1 MNPVDVLCTAEE
13 FKALRCPYTGKQLEV
28 YMLVVPG
35 QPPKFHAPEA
45 YSPAQPYR
53 TPETAYRMWNRE
65 NGIEGVKTGL
75 PITCAYTGK
84 VLAAASS
91 REGHYFT
98 GAFDPRMFW
107 SREDFLRLASSRAGV
122 SKYGAETPSRVEAV
136 PPDMTPVKPREID
149 TDPTDEALKIAEGV
163 LKKHEADLP
172 PQASVTVSMA
182 AAPAAKKGKKR

>member
-1 MNPVDVLCTAEE
+1 
-13 FKALRCPYTGKQLEV
+13 
-28 YMLVVPG
+28 MLVIPG

-84 VLAAASS
+84 MLAAASS

-107 SREDFLRLASSRAGV
+107 SREDFLRLASSRNGV
-122 SKYGAETPSRVEAV
+122 SKYEAEPSSRVEAV
-136 PPDMTPVKPREID
+136 APDMTPSKPRRID

-163 LKKHEADLP
+163 LEKHKADLP
-172 PQASVTVSMA
+172 SQARTTVSMS
-182 AAPAAKKGKKR
+182 APKKSAPKKGR